1 MKYKLKQALTQRR
14 KQYIS
19 VTNRVPAA
27 VILPVYYNSEQGEY
41 YILFTKRTSQVRDHK
56 GEISFPG
63 GVHEDGDN
71 TLLDTA
77 LRECA
82 EEISLPSA
90 EIEVLGELDDAIT
103 LTSDYYIAP
112 FVAFIPWPYQ
122 FRINNLEIE
131 RMVAVP
137 VSALMAG
144 DSLREEAYVL
154 DGEAFTLYYYQ
165 YEGDIIFGATARILN
180 QFLDI
185 YGRLL
190 EGQVG
195 G

>member
-1 MKYKLKQALTQRR
+1 MKDKLKQALSKRQKKR
-14 KQYIS
+14 IS

-27 VILPVYYNSEQGEY
+27 VILPVYYNAEQGEY
-41 YILFTKRTSQVRDHK
+41 YILFTKRTGRVSDHK

-63 GVHEDGDN
+63 GVHEDGDK

-82 EEISLPSA
+82 EEISLPF
-90 EIEVLGELDDAIT
+90 EEMEVLGELDDAIT
-103 LTSDYYIAP
+103 LTSDYYISP

-122 FRINNLEIE
+122 FRISNLEIE
-131 RMVAVP
+131 RIVEVP
-137 VSALMAG
+137 VSALMNG
-144 DSLREEAYVL
+144 DSLRKEAYVL

-165 YEGDIIFGATARILN
+165 YKGDIIFGATAGILN